1 MKHKSSHSSPPTGWQ
16 SRPVGGETRPAF
28 IADEMLG
35 RLARWLRL
43 LGYDTL
49 YAGNL
54 PGVGALS
61 DHQIAAL
68 ARAQGRIV
76 LTRDRELV
84 RRKGMESLWIESQA
98 LEAQLVQV
106 VTAFGD
112 LEGAARRDAR
122 CPSCNTALV
131 EVPWHQA
138 RPHVPPYV
146 WQTQRHFAHCSACDQ
161 YYWQGTHWQ
170 HFEATIARVLDKEIA
185 SD

>member
-1 MKHKSSHSSPPTGWQ
+1 
-16 SRPVGGETRPAF
+16 VGGETCPAF

-49 YAGNL
+49 YAGHL

-84 RRKGMESLWIESQA
+84 RRKGIECLWIESQA
-98 LEAQLVQV
+98 PEEQLAEV
-106 VTAFGD
+106 VAAFGYP
-112 LEGAARRDAR
+112 EGAARWDAR
-122 CPSCNTALV
+122 CPRCNTALV
-131 EVPWHQA
+131 EVPRHQA
-138 RPHVPPYV
+138 RAHVPPYV
-146 WQTQRHFAHCSACDQ
+146 WQTQRRFAHCRACDQ
-161 YYWQGTHWQ
+161 YYWRGTHWQ
-170 HFEATIARVLDKEIA
+170 HFAATIARVLDKKIG